1 MSTITILKRLAPFET
16 MFHRNWKIQM
26 LSWLTGQYLHSTYA
40 EYLSLNQALQK
51 GDTAMDQVIVW
62 MMQNPKLHRQYFETA
77 LFQGLDQLAK
87 LIPELNAFFSTVQAL
102 PDWVN
107 QVKIEQALN
116 FTHRLGINNGFIL
129 RDLSLMSSYLYPEF
143 NQPLLLT
150 DALKKQGGTRLA
162 ETTKW

>member
-26 LSWLTGQYLHSTYA
+26 LSWLTGQHLQPTYA

-87 LIPELNAFFSTVQAL
+87 PIPELNAFLVRFKHCVIGSIKL
-102 PDWVN
+102 
-107 QVKIEQALN
+107 KLSR
-116 FTHRLGINNGFIL
+116 RLTSPIV
-129 RDLSLMSSYLYPEF
+129 
-143 NQPLLLT
+143 
-150 DALKKQGGTRLA
+150 
-162 ETTKW
+162 